1 MAYYCTFHYFAT
13 TGMKKPH
20 HLISIVILFIISGA
34 AGVAAQTLP
43 VLSDSAYTT
52 RWFINLF
59 SVMALAVMGLYNCVI
74 FSMRS
79 KDRAPLYFGIFC
91 IFIAVNNFV
100 SCAGVSFI
108 TDLFPSAGWLP
119 LRKIDIATIEL
130 SIPFFIM
137 FIQTFY
143 PELGV
148 VIFGRIFQV
157 IAIIFLAA
165 TIISSGQSLEWV
177 FICYFPVILLSIV
190 YCVTTGLRALQ
201 SKQHDS
207 HGILSGIVI
216 LSAAG
221 INDVLWGYGVLKTDI
236 TVPYATS
243 IFALIYSALIS
254 RRFANALTSAERLNV
269 ELVEN
274 QRLRAEMQ
282 QRVSAEQDLRLAQRR
297 LTALLHSVDSPLCA
311 ADSTGTM
318 VFCNRAFEE
327 LCGQPMAELIGKEP
341 SRFENLNVESSVIPL
356 ELEDEQ
362 LHVHLFGQSGSGIS
376 TSRSVVSFVEEIN
389 RNRARIRSLE
399 ELLTGTNP
407 EKIKSNL
414 SLRHDLEMID
424 TALQEMGTLLQYDN
438 DADMKKRL
446 GIDVLKLAVSCWSD
460 CTKTSKFELAE
471 ESGLWKVQMNPDG
484 WKRTQTLDRYIDFKT
499 FPQNPRWNQIVK
511 TADFV
516 LIRCQNPSDS
526 RNQLEIAL
534 QKLCMLTEYSR

>member
-1 MAYYCTFHYFAT
+1 MSSSLLA
-13 TGMKKPH
+13 
-20 HLISIVILFIISGA
+20 LISLMS
-34 AGVAAQTLP
+34 GVAAQTLP
-43 VLSDSAYTT
+43 VMSDSAYTT

-108 TDLFPSAGWLP
+108 TDLFPSAGGLP
-119 LRKIDIATIEL
+119 LRKIDIATIVL

-137 FIQTFY
+137 FIQAFY
-143 PELGV
+143 PGLEIVLFRRIVQV
-148 VIFGRIFQV
+148 V
-157 IAIIFLAA
+157 AILFSAA
-165 TIISSGQSLEWV
+165 ILLTSGQSLEQV
-177 FICYFPVILLSIV
+177 FSCYFPVILLSII
-190 YCVTTGLRALQ
+190 YCVVTGLRALQ
-201 SKQHDS
+201 SKLHDAR
-207 HGILSGIVI
+207 GILSGIIIMSV
-216 LSAAG
+216 AG
-221 INDVLWGYGVLKTDI
+221 VNDVLWGYGVLKTDI
-236 TVPYATS
+236 TMPYATAV
-243 IFALIYSALIS
+243 FALIYSALIS
-254 RRFANALTSAERLNV
+254 RRFANALISAERLNV
-269 ELVEN
+269 ELLEN

-282 QRVSAEQDLRLAQRR
+282 QRVSAEQDLRQAQRR

-311 ADSTGTM
+311 SDSTGTI

-327 LCGQPMAELIGKEP
+327 LCRQPMAELIGKEP

-399 ELLTGTNP
+399 ELLAGTNS
-407 EKIKSNL
+407 EKMQSDIN
-414 SLRHDLEMID
+414 LRHDLEMID

-446 GIDVLKLAVSCWSD
+446 GVDVLKLAISYWSD
-460 CTKTSKFELAE
+460 CTRTSKFELAE

-484 WKRTQTLDRYIDFKT
+484 WKRTQTLDRYLDYKT

-516 LIRCQNPSDS
+516 LIRCQNPSDT